1 MWYKVVSIIKL
12 TSHMVVYAA
21 IWLCL
26 CSRISQNPIIY
37 HHFHSFSLFRSGWWF
52 QPLWKILINEKD
64 YPIYSWV
71 LYPPPRPNRH
81 TQYIMENKSHVPNHQ
96 RCGFLGDPSD
106 TPNGCC
112 HHFPSR
118 GRPGNPSCQ
127 PDLEER
133 PLEPSHGAT
142 APQATAERDGKGK
155 SRWGN
160 LVKLQA
166 LRVSFPW

>member
-64 YPIYSWV
+64 YHIYSWV
-71 LYPPPRPNRH
+71 LYPPRPNRH
-81 TQYIMENKSHVPNHQ
+81 TQWVLPPFSEPREARESLVPAW
-96 RCGFLGDPSD
+96 P
-106 TPNGCC
+106 
-112 HHFPSR
+112 
-118 GRPGNPSCQ
+118 GR
-127 PDLEER
+127 
-133 PLEPSHGAT
+133 
-142 APQATAERDGKGK
+142 K
-155 SRWGN
+155 
-160 LVKLQA
+160 A
-166 LRVSFPW
+166 LRAEPRRHKRRRKGMERANPGGEIWSNCRRHSCFFPMIELGGSSMFES